1 MNTLSYIKHVVHDE
15 LRAIKEGIK
24 EAKLLTIAFVLVLI
38 SLLVYL
44 KPFPDRHIYFLS
56 YYPDSDWSVLAE
68 SSARILNANGL
79 QIEVIHTEGAID
91 NVTRLEDT
99 KDRANA
105 AFTYGAALD
114 GDEIAG
120 IYSLGSISY
129 EPIWILYNKNKIGEI
144 KSLNELVRYKV
155 GLGPTKS
162 GSYRIARMILNITN
176 INISDNPNFKPDSMI
191 ANQAKLKSGELDAL
205 IFVSTVQDS
214 ITQDLLKSPNIAIF
228 DFKNASAFAK
238 QSNAFETLTLPADSI
253 SINKQIPQKDVTLL
267 ATTTSLVVKRS
278 MHPDLQLAIL
288 MSARDNSRSSPD
300 LFFAGRGE
308 FPAYLD
314 PSIPISPIAEHF
326 YDYGPPHAMRY
337 LPYWL
342 AGFMDRAWLLFLTIF
357 AIFYPLSKLN
367 ARFRK
372 FRFTLKTIPHYKEL
386 LKIEKKLQNEK
397 LSALEKQQILERLD
411 AINSSVIRNEVPIG
425 EESAYFFFLNAISLL
440 QRKIQN
446 A

>member
-1 MNTLSYIKHVVHDE
+1 MNTLSYIKYVIHDE

-24 EAKLLTIAFVLVLI
+24 EAKLLTIVFVLVLI
-38 SLLVYL
+38 GLLVYL
-44 KPFPDRHIYFLS
+44 RPFPDRHIYFLS
-56 YYPDSDWSVLAE
+56 YYPNSDWSVLAE
-68 SSARILNANGL
+68 SSAKILNANGL

-91 NVTRLEDT
+91 NVARLEDP
-99 KDRANA
+99 KDKANA

-114 GDEIAG
+114 GDKIEE
-120 IYSLGSISY
+120 IYSLGSIGY

-144 KSLNELVRYKV
+144 KTLSELSRHKV

-162 GSYRIARMILNITN
+162 GSYRIAKMIFRIMNID
-176 INISDNPNFKPDSMI
+176 INDNSNFKSDSMI
-191 ANQAKLKSGELDAL
+191 ANQEKLKRGELDAVV
-205 IFVSTVQDS
+205 FVSTIQDS

-228 DFKNASAFAK
+228 DFKNAPAFAK
-238 QSNAFETLTLPADSI
+238 QFNSFVTLTLPADSI
-253 SINKQIPQKDVTLL
+253 SINQQIPQKDATLL
-267 ATTTSLVVKRS
+267 ATTTSLVVERS

-288 MSARDNSRSSPD
+288 MSARDNNRNSPD
-300 LFFAGRGE
+300 LFFAKRGE

-314 PSIPISPIAEHF
+314 PSIPISPVAEHF

-386 LKIEKKLQNEK
+386 LKIEREFQNNQ
-397 LSALEKQQILERLD
+397 LSTLEKQQMLERLD
-411 AINSSVIRNEVPIG
+411 AINTSVIRNEVPIG

-440 QRKIQN
+440 KRKIQN
-446 A
+446 T

>member
-1 MNTLSYIKHVVHDE
+1 
-15 LRAIKEGIK
+15 
-24 EAKLLTIAFVLVLI
+24 
-38 SLLVYL
+38 
-44 KPFPDRHIYFLS
+44 
-56 YYPDSDWSVLAE
+56 VLAE
-68 SSARILNANGL
+68 SSAKILNANGL

-91 NVTRLEDT
+91 NVTRLEDP

-105 AFTYGAALD
+105 AFTYGAALE

-120 IYSLGSISY
+120 IYSLGSIGY
-129 EPIWILYNKNKIGEI
+129 EPIWILYNKNKIREI
-144 KSLNELVRYKV
+144 KSLNELARYKV

-162 GSYRIARMILNITN
+162 GSYRIAKMMLKIVN
-176 INISDNPNFKPDSMI
+176 ININDNPNFKPDSMI

-205 IFVSTVQDS
+205 VFISTIQDP

-228 DFKNASAFAK
+228 DFKNAPAFAK
-238 QSNAFETLTLPADSI
+238 QFNSFVTLTLPADSI
-253 SINKQIPQKDVTLL
+253 SINRQIPQKDVTLL
-267 ATTTSLVVKRS
+267 ATSTSLVVKRS

-288 MSARDNSRSSPD
+288 MSARDSNRSSPD

-314 PSIPISPIAEHF
+314 ASIPISPVAEHF

-342 AGFMDRAWLLFLTIF
+342 AGLMDRAWLLFLTIF

-386 LKIEKKLQNEK
+386 LKIERKLQNEK
-397 LSALEKQQILERLD
+397 LSTLEKQQMLERLD
-411 AINSSVIRNEVPIG
+411 VINTSVVRNEVPIG

-440 QRKIQN
+440 KRKIQN
-446 A
+446 T

>member
-1 MNTLSYIKHVVHDE
+1 M
-15 LRAIKEGIK
+15 
-24 EAKLLTIAFVLVLI
+24 
-38 SLLVYL
+38 
-44 KPFPDRHIYFLS
+44 
-56 YYPDSDWSVLAE
+56 
-68 SSARILNANGL
+68 
-79 QIEVIHTEGAID
+79 
-91 NVTRLEDT
+91 
-99 KDRANA
+99 
-105 AFTYGAALD
+105 
-114 GDEIAG
+114 
-120 IYSLGSISY
+120 
-129 EPIWILYNKNKIGEI
+129 
-144 KSLNELVRYKV
+144 
-155 GLGPTKS
+155 
-162 GSYRIARMILNITN
+162 N

-205 IFVSTVQDS
+205 VFVSTVQDS

-228 DFKNASAFAK
+228 DFKNAPAFAK
-238 QSNAFETLTLPADSI
+238 QFNSFVTLTLPADSI
-253 SINKQIPQKDVTLL
+253 NINRQIPQKDVTLL
-267 ATTTSLVVKRS
+267 ATSTSLVVKRS

-314 PSIPISPIAEHF
+314 ASIPISPIAEHF

-342 AGFMDRAWLLFLTIF
+342 AGLMDRAWLLFLTIF

-386 LKIEKKLQNEK
+386 LKIERKLQNEK
-397 LSALEKQQILERLD
+397 LSALEKQQMLERLD
-411 AINSSVIRNEVPIG
+411 AINTSVIRNEVPIG

-440 QRKIQN
+440 KRKIEN
-446 A
+446 I

>member
-1 MNTLSYIKHVVHDE
+1 MNTLSYMKHVIHDE

-38 SLLVYL
+38 GLLFYL
-44 KPFPDRHIYFLS
+44 RPFPDRHIYFLS
-56 YYPDSDWSVLAE
+56 YYPNSDWSMLAE
-68 SSARILNANGL
+68 SSAKILNANGL

-91 NVTRLEDT
+91 NVTRLEDP
-99 KDRANA
+99 KDSANA

-114 GDEIAG
+114 GDEIGG
-120 IYSLGSISY
+120 IYLLGSLGY
-129 EPIWILYNKNKIGEI
+129 EPIWILYNKNKTGEI
-144 KSLNELVRYKV
+144 KTLSELSRYKV
-155 GLGPTKS
+155 GLGPSKS
-162 GSYRIARMILNITN
+162 GSYRIAKMIFKVMN
-176 INISDNPNFKPDSMI
+176 INISDNPNFQSDSMI
-191 ANQAKLKSGELDAL
+191 NNQAKLKSGELDAV
-205 IFVSTVQDS
+205 IFVSTIQDS
-214 ITQDLLKSPNIAIF
+214 ITQDLLKSPNVAIF
-228 DFKNASAFAK
+228 DFKNAPAFAK
-238 QSNAFETLTLPADSI
+238 QFNSFVTLTLPADSI
-253 SINKQIPQKDVTLL
+253 SINQQIPQKDAILL

-288 MSARDNSRSSPD
+288 MSARDNNRSSQD
-300 LFFAGRGE
+300 LFFARRDE

-314 PSIPISPIAEHF
+314 PSIPISPVAEHF

-386 LKIEKKLQNEK
+386 LKIERELQNNQ
-397 LSALEKQQILERLD
+397 LSSLEKQQMLERLD
-411 AINSSVIRNEVPIG
+411 AINTSVIRNEIPIC

-440 QRKIQN
+440 KRKIQN
-446 A
+446 T